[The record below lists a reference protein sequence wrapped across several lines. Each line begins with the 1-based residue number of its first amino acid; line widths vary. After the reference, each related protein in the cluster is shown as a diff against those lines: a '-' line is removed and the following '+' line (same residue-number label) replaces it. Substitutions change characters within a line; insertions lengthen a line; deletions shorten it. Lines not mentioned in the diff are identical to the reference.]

1 MENRNKREVGTCY
14 EKMAV
19 TYLQQRGL
27 DVLACNYR
35 CRFGEVDI
43 IAKEKDVVVFFEI
56 KYRKDGDKGLPLE
69 AVTKKKQR
77 IISRCAA
84 AYLAYTKCTDCSAR
98 FDVIGILGEEIVW
111 IRNAFEYRG

>member
-56 KYRKDGDKGLPLE
+56 KYRKDADKGLPLE

-77 IISRCAA
+77 TISRCAA

-111 IRNAFEYRG
+111 MRNAFEYQG